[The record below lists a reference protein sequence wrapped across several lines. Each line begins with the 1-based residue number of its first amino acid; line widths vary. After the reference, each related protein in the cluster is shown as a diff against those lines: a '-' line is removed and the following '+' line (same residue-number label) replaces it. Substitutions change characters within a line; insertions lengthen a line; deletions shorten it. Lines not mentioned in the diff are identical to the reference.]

1 MPAPPPLPPP
11 HTTTQTHAGGYTT
24 GRADVVELLR
34 QKARPYLFSNTLA
47 PPVAAASLAVFDL
60 LTEGGSTLRQT
71 LAGNTTYFR
80 KAMTEAG
87 FDIRPGDHPIVVSAG
102 V

>member
-1 MPAPPPLPPP
+1 
-11 HTTTQTHAGGYTT
+11 
-24 GRADVVELLR
+24 VVELLR

-87 FDIRPGDHPIVVSAG
+87 FDIRPGDHPFVVWGG